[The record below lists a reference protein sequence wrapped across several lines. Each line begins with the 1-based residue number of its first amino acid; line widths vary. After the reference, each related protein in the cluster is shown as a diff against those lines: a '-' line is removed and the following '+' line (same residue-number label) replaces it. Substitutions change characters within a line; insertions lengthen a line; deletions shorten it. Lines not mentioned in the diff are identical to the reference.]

1 MQSLVA
7 LLSLLP
13 GTRRPDRDGT
23 GNRLRPWQTE
33 NGFTLVEL
41 LVTLALLGMI
51 AALSFSYIS
60 GGSSAA
66 GLNSDARMLAS
77 RLRAAREIA
86 LAARSDTAVFI
97 DLVRPGVRGPGDW
110 STYVFT
116 AAERVIITTAKGQET
131 GESAQIR
138 FGPDGSSSG
147 GIVVL
152 ESGTRMRHVSVEW
165 LTGTVSITDGTQ

>member
-1 MQSLVA
+1 VQSLLA
-7 LLSLLP
+7 LLSSLP
-13 GTRRPDRDGT
+13 GTRRPVRDCT
-23 GNRLRPWQTE
+23 GNHLQAWQTE

-60 GGSSAA
+60 GGSNAA

-77 RLRAAREIA
+77 RFRAAREMA
-86 LAARSDTAVFI
+86 LAARSDTAVII

-110 STYVFT
+110 SAYTFT
-116 AAERVIITTAKGQET
+116 AAERVTVTTAKGRTT
-131 GESAQIR
+131 GESAQIS

-147 GIVVL
+147 GMVVL
-152 ESGTRMRHVSVEW
+152 ESGIRMRHVSVEW
-165 LTGTVSITDGTQ
+165 LTGTVSITEGAQ